1 MIRFLFLL
9 LLTGCAGKQALN
21 IDSSM
26 TAERGRELTL
36 IFKGC
41 DHGFTKGYLFCELE
55 DGTIPLKEVS
65 IFVPRTS
72 CDRRSCV
79 ELHIVR
85 PDGSFGYSVNVSQGS
100 DSIFIPIEKIVGES
114 LLIKRV
120 YDGEY
125 RVLARIFFKNEE
137 GLEET
142 VRLEGLIRIWIRENR
157 YKPLACE
164 SPHLGWK
171 NYLSNK
177 CSAEFTTS
185 GRSVLCGEC

>member
-1 MIRFLFLL
+1 VIRILFLL
-9 LLTGCAGKQALN
+9 LLAGCAGKQALN

-55 DGTIPLKEVS
+55 NGTMPLKEIS
-65 IFVPRTS
+65 IFVPRTN

-85 PDGSFGYSVNVSQGS
+85 PDGSFGFSFSIAQGGTNLS
-100 DSIFIPIEKIVGES
+100 IPIEKIVGES
-114 LLIKRV
+114 FLIKRIF
-120 YDGEY
+120 DGEY
-125 RVLARIFFKNEE
+125 RVLARVFFKNEE

-164 SPHLGWK
+164 SPHLGWE
-171 NYLSNK
+171 NYLSSK

>member
-1 MIRFLFLL
+1 VIRFLFLL

-55 DGTIPLKEVS
+55 NGTMPLKEIS
-65 IFVPRTS
+65 IFVPRTN
-72 CDRRSCV
+72 CDRRTCV

-85 PDGSFGYSVNVSQGS
+85 PDGSFGFSFSIPQGGTNLS
-100 DSIFIPIEKIVGES
+100 IPIEKIVGES
-114 LLIKRV
+114 FLIKRIF
-120 YDGEY
+120 DGEY
-125 RVLARIFFKNEE
+125 RVLARVFFKNEE

-164 SPHLGWK
+164 SPHLGWE
-171 NYLSNK
+171 NYLSSK